1 MNELKSPYFLSLC
14 AGIISV
20 IISYL
25 ENKYS
30 DKKRNINSYLKL
42 FILVSILT
50 LLILHVDKNIGN
62 NIPSLVN
69 TYDKQEIFTGNPN
82 F

>member
-69 TYDKQEIFTGNPN
+69 TYDKQEILTGNPN